1 MGRAVSSSGLPEG
14 SARCQDADMQSFA
27 ARFVSF
33 FGLLMFC
40 GLLTAQDD
48 AAYFEMAYRTEAP
61 ELLMRIYRPADWV
74 AEDSRPAI
82 VFFFGGGWKS
92 GTPDQFDPHCKR
104 LSELGFVAMA
114 AEYRI
119 QSKHQSTPLDSFEDA
134 KAAIRWVRE
143 NAATFGINP
152 ERIAAGGGS
161 AGGHLAAATAV
172 CESSVLSDVRDTPD
186 AIVAFNPALNLLVPK
201 VEQTWGGELY
211 AKLDAISP
219 MQHLDDDHPPM
230 IIFHGEADS
239 TVSYASAL
247 EYAAE
252 AKDLGV
258 DPAPVV
264 IGYPGKEHGF
274 FNFGRNGGADYED
287 TVTRMIGFFRSLG
300 WLAE

>member
-1 MGRAVSSSGLPEG
+1 M
-14 SARCQDADMQSFA
+14 RCQRLRMRYSAFSCICAFVFL
-27 ARFVSF
+27 FVSN
-33 FGLLMFC
+33 
-40 GLLTAQDD
+40 TVKAQENTP
-48 AAYFEMAYRTEAP
+48 YFEMVYRTEAP
-61 ELLMRIYRPADWV
+61 ELLMRIYRPVDWK
-74 AEDSRPAI
+74 AKDNRPAI

-92 GTPDQFDPHCKR
+92 GTPDQFDPHCRR

-119 QSKHQSTPLDSFEDA
+119 ESKHQSTPLGSFEDA

-161 AGGHLAAATAV
+161 AGGHLATAV
-172 CESSVLSDVRDTPD
+172 AVCDSSVLSDTRDTPD

-201 VEQTWGGELY
+201 VEEVWGTEIYEQLE
-211 AKLDAISP
+211 AISP
-219 MQHLDDDHPPM
+219 MQNLAAGHPPM

-239 TVSYASAL
+239 TVSYASAVS
-247 EYAAE
+247 YAAE
-252 AKDLGV
+252 AKSLGV
-258 DPAPVV
+258 DPAPIL

-287 TVTRMIGFFRSLG
+287 TVSRMIGFFCTLG
-300 WLAE
+300 WLTQ